1 MLHNQHHFQPSNF
14 IQFLDGVSS
23 SILQGV
29 GEGVSL
35 RCIGIR
41 WLSLLK
47 HQAKILNTALIE
59 CPSLGRGGPGV
70 PPLGAR
76 GGQCGRLGEP
86 DPKTLPE
93 ALTATSL
100 NPP

>member
-1 MLHNQHHFQPSNF
+1 M
-14 IQFLDGVSS
+14 
-23 SILQGV
+23 
-29 GEGVSL
+29 SL

-47 HQAKILNTALIE
+47 RQAKILNTALIE

>member
-1 MLHNQHHFQPSNF
+1 M
-14 IQFLDGVSS
+14 GW
-23 SILQGV
+23 
-29 GEGVSL
+29 GVSL

-41 WLSLLK
+41 WLCLLK

-59 CPSLGRGGPGV
+59 CPSPGWGGPGV

-76 GGQCGRLGEP
+76 GGGGVAVWGEP

>member
-1 MLHNQHHFQPSNF
+1 MSIIFSLQNSFNLWS
-14 IQFLDGVSS
+14 VSIS
-23 SILQGV
+23 CTAGTR
-29 GEGVSL
+29 GGGVSL
-35 RCIGIR
+35 RHIGIR

-76 GGQCGRLGEP
+76 GASVAVWGGL
-86 DPKTLPE
+86 TLKPC
-93 ALTATSL
+93 LRH
-100 NPP
+100 